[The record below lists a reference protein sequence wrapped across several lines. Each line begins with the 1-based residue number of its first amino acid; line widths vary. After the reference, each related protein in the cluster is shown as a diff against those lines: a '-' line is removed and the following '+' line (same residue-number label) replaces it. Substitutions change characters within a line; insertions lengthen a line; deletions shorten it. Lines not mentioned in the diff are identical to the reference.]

1 MLLSDWVDRFLT
13 EERPIGVMLNSTV
26 IEAQAVAAVNFY
38 AGYAVLTAFRAIL
51 EPYPAVTLAIDI
63 SVSEWAIIRGLFL
76 LYIER
81 EEAKYW
87 ESSRGL
93 GVDVAGRSVGE
104 VQGDIANYEM
114 ELPRRAFYQDII
126 TVESV

>member
-13 EERPIGVMLNSTV
+13 EERPVGVMLDSLV
-26 IEAQAVAAVNFY
+26 VEAQAVAAVNFY
-38 AGYAVLTAFRAIL
+38 AGYAVLTAFRTIL

-63 SVSEWAIIRGLFL
+63 SVSELAIIRGLFL

-87 ESSRGL
+87 ESSRPL

-104 VQGDIANYEM
+104 VQGDIVNYEM

-126 TVESV
+126 TVESA